1 MDGLTE
7 TQTTVYRTLDGRE
20 FTDRTK
26 AEAHLKAIKLRAERT
41 SYWIVHHSPDLTEG
55 RGMQAATILQVYIH
69 QGSYI
74 PAYEWVLDYCVRTW
88 GRKISYVQGVA
99 PTPNWVMTQLDDMD
113 HALRIFKNGKN
124 SSGIRPSS
132 IKWHYLAIGD
142 REKGLEIVHENLED
156 PPYVPANPAG

>member
-88 GRKISYVQGVA
+88 GARSRMSRA
-99 PTPNWVMTQLDDMD
+99 W
-113 HALRIFKNGKN
+113 
-124 SSGIRPSS
+124 RPRP
-132 IKWHYLAIGD
+132 IG
-142 REKGLEIVHENLED
+142 
-156 PPYVPANPAG
+156 P

>member
-1 MDGLTE
+1 
-7 TQTTVYRTLDGRE
+7 
-20 FTDRTK
+20 
-26 AEAHLKAIKLRAERT
+26 
-41 SYWIVHHSPDLTEG
+41 
-55 RGMQAATILQVYIH
+55 
-69 QGSYI
+69 
-74 PAYEWVLDYCVRTW
+74 
-88 GRKISYVQGVA
+88 
-99 PTPNWVMTQLDDMD
+99 MTQLDDMD